1 MDEPREELSLE
12 PEAEESI
19 RQITEGLRLYLRLL
33 LTRRR
38 LVQPTERSE
47 D

>member
-1 MDEPREELSLE
+1 MAEPREELSLE

-19 RQITEGLRLYLRLL
+19 WQITEGLRLYLRLL
-33 LTRRR
+33 LARRR
-38 LVQPTERSE
+38 LAQPAGGSE

>member
-1 MDEPREELSLE
+1 MDEPREELPLE

-19 RQITEGLRLYLRLL
+19 RQITEGLRVYLRIL

-38 LVQPTERSE
+38 LAQPAEGSE